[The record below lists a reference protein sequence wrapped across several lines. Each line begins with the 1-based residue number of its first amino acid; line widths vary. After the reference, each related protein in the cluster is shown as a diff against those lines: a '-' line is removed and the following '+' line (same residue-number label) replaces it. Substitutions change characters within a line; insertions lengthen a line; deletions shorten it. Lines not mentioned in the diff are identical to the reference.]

1 MTAAERL
8 VALES
13 LDAETLCSRAET
25 ALSALVEVMNRETTF
40 LRAGHVREATALT
53 GEKTQLAQ
61 DYVTL
66 ARAVQRAAPRLK
78 AEAPARVD
86 ALRRGHEALA
96 TQMAENLRV
105 LATARTVTEH
115 LLSDVAR
122 AAGNT
127 AKPKTYGA
135 SGQAPQQSTDAM
147 KGISINRAL

>member
-8 VALES
+8 IALES
-13 LDAETLCSRAET
+13 LDADSLCARAET
-25 ALSALVEVMNRETTF
+25 ALGALVEVMNRETTY
-40 LRAGHVREATALT
+40 LRAGHMRDATALT
-53 GEKTQLAQ
+53 AEKTQLAQ

-66 ARAVQRAAPRLK
+66 ARAIQRAAPRLK
-78 AEAPARVD
+78 AEAPTRID
-86 ALRRGHEALA
+86 TLRRGHEALA

-105 LATARTVTEH
+105 LATARTVTET

-122 AAGNT
+122 SAGNN

-135 SGQAPQQSTDAM
+135 AGQPPQPAKESM